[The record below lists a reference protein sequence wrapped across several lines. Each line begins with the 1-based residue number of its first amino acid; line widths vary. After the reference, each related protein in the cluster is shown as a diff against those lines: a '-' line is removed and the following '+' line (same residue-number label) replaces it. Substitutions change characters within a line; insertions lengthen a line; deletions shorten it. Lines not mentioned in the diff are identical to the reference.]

1 MAKAETK
8 DLTAMNEAELQS
20 ELQSLESELQQMKFD
35 HAAKGI
41 ANPMEIR
48 EVRRDIARIYTEA
61 RRRELAT
68 MTPEQLELRSK
79 MRARRRRQK

>member
-1 MAKAETK
+1 
-8 DLTAMNEAELQS
+8 MNEAELQS
-20 ELQSLESELQQMKFD
+20 ELQGLESELQQMKFD